1 LTVVELPGAYR
12 ATLTSSSGTRLW
24 SIWSMSAEPW
34 LLCLG
39 VNEFHMLFYVLL
51 YLLSTMLAANLPQLQ
66 NFVKRDP
73 AAYKEEFLQQWNHY
87 ISIRQIFEI
96 YPGEQAEHFRE
107 LITFIA
113 QVSMSC
119 NSEFLYMIS
128 RS

>member
-1 LTVVELPGAYR
+1 MGKGALLT
-12 ATLTSSSGTRLW
+12 
-24 SIWSMSAEPW
+24 
-34 LLCLG
+34 
-39 VNEFHMLFYVLL
+39 
-51 YLLSTMLAANLPQLQ
+51 ANLPQLQ

-96 YPGEQAEHFRE
+96 YPDEQSEHFRD

-113 QVSMSC
+113 QVSMLC
-119 NSEFLYMIS
+119 NSKFLYMIS